1 MSLTYML
8 TKIMGQVN
16 VIDKDE
22 ATGWRT
28 EESWFD
34 FP

>member
-1 MSLTYML
+1 ML
-8 TKIMGQVN
+8 TKIMSQVN

-22 ATGWRT
+22 ATGWMA
-28 EESWFD
+28 EDSWFD